1 MNPLSL
7 CICIQYVYMYAL
19 GYILYI
25 VRHRDQTVGDAG
37 IDQNPVPN
45 EVRNTVV
52 VRLIVQKFLVTQL
65 VSVLAKVGDPCKEC
79 SWKFRFNFP

>member
-25 VRHRDQTVGDAG
+25 YSDTGTRLLGDAG

-65 VSVLAKVGDPCKEC
+65 VSVPAKVGDPCKEC
-79 SWKFRFNFP
+79 S